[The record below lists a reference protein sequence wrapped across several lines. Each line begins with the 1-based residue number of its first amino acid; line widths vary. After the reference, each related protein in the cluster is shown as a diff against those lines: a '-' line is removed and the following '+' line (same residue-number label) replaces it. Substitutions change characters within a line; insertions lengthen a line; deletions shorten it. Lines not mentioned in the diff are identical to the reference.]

1 MKLSEFID
9 QEVLSDPEWR
19 AAYEESELRRE
30 SARMLAK
37 ARREQGISQAQLAER
52 CGTDQAVISRIER
65 GVVSPSLDTL
75 WRVAAGL
82 GMRPVLSFKAM
93 TGPTAFRIS
102 SPRADR
108 APARAA
114 ARAPQHVSAAKA
126 QARRPTAK
134 AQSATGKAVARSPG
148 KVVAGSSSEVTRAN
162 AKGGSFAK
170 FSEPPQTAKPFMP
183 SAGGG
188 LVSRVWA

>member
-9 QEVLSDPEWR
+9 QEVLSDPAWR

-30 SARMLAK
+30 SARMLAR

-114 ARAPQHVSAAKA
+114 ARATQPVSAAKG
-126 QARRPTAK
+126 QART
-134 AQSATGKAVARSPG
+134 QSATGKAVARSPG

-170 FSEPPQTAKPFMP
+170 FGEPLRPP
-183 SAGGG
+183 SLSCPRPGVG
-188 LVSRVWA
+188 